1 MGFIESIKT
10 CLRKYATTE
19 GRAIRS
25 EYWYFVLFLIIGG
38 IIFSIL
44 DIIFFPDLYD
54 NGGTPLNWIF
64 SLATLLPYIGVTAR
78 RLHDVNRSGW
88 WMLIPFTIIGIIP
101 FLYWTLK
108 KGDEKENSF
117 GPISI

>member
-1 MGFIESIKT
+1 MGFIESIKI
-10 CLRKYATTE
+10 CFRKYATTE

-25 EYWYFVLFLIIGG
+25 EYWYFVIFLIIGG

-54 NGGTPLNWIF
+54 YGSTPLNWIF
-64 SLATLLPYIGVTAR
+64 SLVTLLPYIGVTAR

-88 WMLIPFTIIGIIP
+88 WMLIPFTII
-101 FLYWTLK
+101 
-108 KGDEKENSF
+108 S
-117 GPISI
+117 PIKPYLIEYMLLSRSSSK